1 MPCACVCQLKCHL
14 TRLTPQANTAATLP
28 WAGPSI
34 AKAISQMSLA
44 DINLFGR
51 RRDSRVGTVM
61 PTQSAKDLQAATPSL
76 LVMGPQPDSSSSSER
91 PGQANGEDIYA
102 QSKRRKPTPGPSG
115 NRSHPTA
122 IHDKGRGL
130 EVVRSDL
137 SVPSTTSGEYLV
149 TGMTRDSVTAEEL
162 SPDIED
168 LSASSSLSGLA
179 LPLRMM
185 LSGAHGAGPGQPMEL
200 LLEEQSSDENNAGPR
215 SSVGVLLDDRDAD
228 NSDGDD
234 FA

>member
-1 MPCACVCQLKCHL
+1 
-14 TRLTPQANTAATLP
+14 
-28 WAGPSI
+28 
-34 AKAISQMSLA
+34 MSLA

-51 RRDSRVGTVM
+51 RRDSRVGIM
-61 PTQSAKDLQAATPSL
+61 PTQSAKDLQAGTPSL
-76 LVMGPQPDSSSSSER
+76 LVMGLQPDSSSSSER

-115 NRSHPTA
+115 TRNHPTA

-149 TGMTRDSVTAEEL
+149 TGMTRDSVTEEL
-162 SPDIED
+162 GPGFEPESEIA
-168 LSASSSLSGLA
+168 SASSTLSGLA

-185 LSGAHGAGPGQPMEL
+185 LSGAHGAGGQPMEL
-200 LLEEQSSDENNAGPR
+200 LLEEQSDENNAGPR
-215 SSVGVLLDDRDAD
+215 SSVGVLLDDRGDAD